1 MRINNLIYK
10 SIGAAL
16 GSFAL
21 ITSLTSCLPMAAAGT
36 AAVGTSIVEERSVG
50 DKLDDTVIVMK
61 VKDKM
66 AQAEFDELLSR
77 IGVDSHEGRV
87 LLTGFV
93 TEDKYHKEASDLAWK
108 TAGVKEVINEINVG
122 KKDVKDYAKEMFIA
136 NAIRSK
142 ILVDQHIRS
151 SNYKIDVMGNT
162 VYLLGVAQ
170 NQEELTKVI
179 DISRSIKGVGQVV
192 NHVLLKDD
200 HRRKKK
206 HS

>member
-1 MRINNLIYK
+1 MRINNLVYK

-21 ITSLTSCLPMAAAGT
+21 LMSLTSCLPMAAAGT

-77 IGVDSHEGRV
+77 ISVDSHEGRV

-93 TEDKYHKEASDLAWK
+93 TEEKYSKEASDITWK

-122 KKDVKDYAKEMFIA
+122 KRDLKDYAKELFIA
-136 NAIRSK
+136 NTIRSK
-142 ILVDQHIRS
+142 ILVDQNIRS
-151 SNYKIDVMGNT
+151 SNYKVDVMGNT

-170 NQEELTKVI
+170 NQDELTKVI
-179 DISRSIKGVGQVV
+179 DISRSVKGVGQVV
-192 NHVLLKDD
+192 NHVVLKDD
-200 HRRKKK
+200 FRRKKK